1 MTNDFMSETLHQLM
15 HTYINLLHN
24 GIKRQDLELSVTH
37 IRTLKCVCYNPH
49 STAKSIAG
57 RLELDKAQITRA
69 LNSLLA
75 DDLIN
80 KTNNPQDGRSQL
92 LELTVKGKETM
103 IKLNAAELWAKNQ
116 LTQALTT
123 VELELFFRVSRA
135 MIDNVKDSCVL
146 DK

>member
-1 MTNDFMSETLHQLM
+1 MTNVFMSETLHQLM